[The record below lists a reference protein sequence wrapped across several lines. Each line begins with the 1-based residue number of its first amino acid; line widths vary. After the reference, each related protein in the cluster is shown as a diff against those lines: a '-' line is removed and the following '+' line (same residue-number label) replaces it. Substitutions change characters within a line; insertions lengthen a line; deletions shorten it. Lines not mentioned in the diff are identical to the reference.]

1 MAPLL
6 QLVSFHY
13 PPPHLPLYIIYLHLV
28 SLVRA
33 DITVNI
39 YHINVPPTI
48 VSMIYETAGE
58 AYNWTGSMN
67 PIALTD
73 NQCVVIGWEIE
84 DPDSLLANLS
94 SVVMTLPDNG
104 TLYRYMPSGAGNYS
118 SLHLSSPLIV
128 SSSSSL
134 CLLLLLI

>member
-1 MAPLL
+1 
-6 QLVSFHY
+6 
-13 PPPHLPLYIIYLHLV
+13 
-28 SLVRA
+28 
-33 DITVNI
+33 
-39 YHINVPPTI
+39 
-48 VSMIYETAGE
+48 MIYETAGE

-84 DPDSLLANLS
+84 DPDSLPANLS

-118 SLHLSSPLIV
+118 SLHLSSLIV
-128 SSSSSL
+128 SSFLFSL
-134 CLLLLLI
+134 SLLLSLI